1 MIHNQEPCQ
10 GCEQCTDPWLHPW
23 GLPLGF
29 HRAPVVPEGIFVVDN
44 SDVYAKSSL
53 EHSELV
59 EMIAELRLINL
70 KRRILHLAGRP

>member
-10 GCEQCTDPWLHPW
+10 SCEQCIDPWLHPW
-23 GLPLGF
+23 GLPLGS

-44 SDVYAKSSL
+44 SDVYVKSSS

-70 KRRILHLAGRP
+70 KHRILNL